1 MPRIQTY
8 QSSKNSITHDRS
20 EYVVNDNSTIH
31 SRSVHRTNLLMS
43 STRSEVTNE
52 LSEKVPHESICTP
65 PSSEQVVYSEHN
77 FKIPTMMS
85 EFDISQ
91 KVEDCVANNNTS
103 RRLNKTT
110 LSVTQAR

>member
-1 MPRIQTY
+1 MR
-8 QSSKNSITHDRS
+8 
-20 EYVVNDNSTIH
+20 
-31 SRSVHRTNLLMS
+31 RTNLLMS
-43 STRSEVTNE
+43 STRSELTNE
-52 LSEKVPHESICTP
+52 LSEKVPHESMCTP

-77 FKIPTMMS
+77 FKIPIMMS